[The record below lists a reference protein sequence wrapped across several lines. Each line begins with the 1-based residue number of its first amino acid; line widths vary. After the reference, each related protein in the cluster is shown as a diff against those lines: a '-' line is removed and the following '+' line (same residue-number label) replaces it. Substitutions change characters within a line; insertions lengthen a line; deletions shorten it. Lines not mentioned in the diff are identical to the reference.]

1 MAKQLDRGLF
11 HRPVN
16 RRTVIAGG
24 AGAAMLGTGAFAAP
38 GGRQARELRAQDGDI
53 VFLSSQLTPIEEAE
67 KMRNSILANFDGT
80 VEFVPEDP
88 GPFADRIAA
97 EAQSGEGSV
106 SLIGGLHGDFAGFV
120 EQDLLEDLS
129 DLVDELA
136 DRGLIEDYVDLAR
149 FGGDSVYYIPWM
161 QASYIM
167 CAHRD
172 ALEYLPEEITEE
184 TLATDLRYEHL
195 LQWAQ
200 NLNENI
206 GPVFGLPAGEDGLL
220 HRFFQGYTY
229 PSFTGG
235 LNTTFMSDSAVTM
248 WEWFREAWGVTNP
261 QALTYNNM
269 DVPLQSGEVMVAWD
283 HTARLINALRETPD
297 DFVTF
302 PAPRGPEGLGHMPA
316 LAGLAI
322 PKTAPNMDGAR
333 ALIDYLTQPE
343 TQLTTLREVAFF
355 PAVEVEMPDDLEAGI
370 QMEADAIAATT
381 QDEFAITSL
390 LPVGLGEQNGA
401 YNKVFRDTFTA
412 IAVDGAD
419 IPSTLE
425 EQAQNLQAVLDTAGA
440 PCWTPDPESD
450 GVCQVGGEMP
460 AAEASPEA

>member
-106 SLIGGLHGDFAGFV
+106 SLIGGLHGDFASFV

-184 TLATDLRYEHL
+184 TLSTDLRYKHL